1 MYCYI
6 NRLAHQ
12 LTTDL
17 GQQDVET
24 YQHLCDDLGPAVANP
39 DAYQDYQG
47 QYRDYWGMNAAGLTP
62 AQFDAYFQFLAD
74 LAQQAQA
81 DNGQIP
87 GLDDICE
94 TLTEICHQLH
104 EMPNQQGRH
113 CIYFSFATK
122 LVHMV
127 YPDYPIYDSKVKA
140 FYFLPDPAGDFGPRM
155 GTLLPSYRFLHRE
168 YNRILDD
175 HLLDGAMALFANQ
188 LGDVGSPAKV
198 IDWLIWTF
206 VRALQQGAIRD
217 GQVVYR

>member
-6 NRLAHQ
+6 NRLANQ
-12 LTTDL
+12 LITDL

-24 YQHLCDDLGPAVANP
+24 YQHLRDKLGPAVAN
-39 DAYQDYQG
+39 DGDYQD
-47 QYRDYWGMNAAGLTP
+47 QYRDYWGMNAAGLSD
-62 AQFDAYFQFLAD
+62 AQFAAYFQILAN
-74 LAQQAQA
+74 LEQRAQA

-87 GLDDICE
+87 DLDDICQR
-94 TLTEICHQLH
+94 LTQICQQLH
-104 EMPNQQGRH
+104 EMPNRQGH
-113 CIYFSFATK
+113 NCIYFSFATK

-140 FYFLPDPAGDFGPRM
+140 FYFLPDPAGDFD
-155 GTLLPSYRFLHRE
+155 LLSSYEFLHSE

-175 HLLDGAMALFANQ
+175 HLLDGAMTLFANQ
-188 LGDVGSPAKV
+188 FHDVGSPAKV
-198 IDWLIWTF
+198 IDWLIWAF